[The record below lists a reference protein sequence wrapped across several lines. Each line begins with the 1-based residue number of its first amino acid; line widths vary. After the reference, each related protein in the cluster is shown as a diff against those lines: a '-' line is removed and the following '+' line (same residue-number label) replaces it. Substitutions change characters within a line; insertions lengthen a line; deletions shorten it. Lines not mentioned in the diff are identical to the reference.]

1 MVEVNSR
8 VNEALSYQSKYCY
21 PESSVLINKYD
32 IQDQKTLDKI
42 ERNVTALML
51 VKLQTK
57 PLPSPK
63 ELFSVNYFIDL
74 HRQVFEHLYPFA
86 GKIRSENITK
96 GNTPFCRPEFIY
108 KYLNML
114 FDKIFDDIKKIKTK
128 EDIIVFL
135 SYYYSE
141 LNVVHPFREGNGRIM
156 REYLRQVVVFINKNL
171 GFDYELDFSNVTE
184 EDKNNL
190 MNGSIIS
197 AMNGNLELLNKF
209 FNNMLKEK
217 EVIKEHQK

>member
-32 IQDQKTLDKI
+32 IQDQRTLDKI

-114 FDKIFDDIKKIKTK
+114 FDKIFDDIKKIKSK

-141 LNVVHPFREGNGRIM
+141 LNVVYPFREGNGRIM
-156 REYLRQVVVFINKNL
+156 REYLRQVVLFINKNL
-171 GFDYELDFSNVTE
+171 GFDYELDFSNVTL

-209 FNNMLKEK
+209 FNSMLKEK

>member
-21 PESSVLINKYD
+21 PESNVLINKFD

-42 ERNVTALML
+42 ERNVTTLML

-57 PLPSPK
+57 PLPCSK

-74 HRQVFEHLYPFA
+74 HRQVFEHIYPFA
-86 GKIRSENITK
+86 GKIRNENMTK

-114 FDKIFDDIKKIKTK
+114 FDKIFDDLKKIKTK
-128 EDIIVFL
+128 EDIVVFL

-190 MNGSIIS
+190 MNGSIMS
-197 AMNGNLELLNKF
+197 AMNGDLELLNKF
-209 FNNMLKEK
+209 FNSTLKED
-217 EVIKEHQK
+217 IKEHQK

>member
-108 KYLNML
+108 KYLNMI
-114 FDKIFDDIKKIKTK
+114 FDKIFDDIKKIKSK

-156 REYLRQVVVFINKNL
+156 REYLRQVVLFINKNL

-190 MNGSIIS
+190 MNGSIMS

-217 EVIKEHQK
+217 EVIKGHQK

>member
-114 FDKIFDDIKKIKTK
+114 FDKIFDDIKKIKSK

-190 MNGSIIS
+190 MNGSIMS

-217 EVIKEHQK
+217 EVIKGHQK

>member
-32 IQDQKTLDKI
+32 IQDQRTLDKI

-57 PLPSPK
+57 PLPCSK

-141 LNVVHPFREGNGRIM
+141 LNVVYPFREGNGRIM
-156 REYLRQVVVFINKNL
+156 REYLRQVVLFINKNL
-171 GFDYELDFSNVTE
+171 GFDYELDFSNVTL

-209 FNNMLKEK
+209 FNSMLKEK

>member
-1 MVEVNSR
+1 MVEVNST
-8 VNEALSYQSKYCY
+8 VNEALSYQFKYCY

-32 IQDQKTLDKI
+32 IQDQRTLDKI

-114 FDKIFDDIKKIKTK
+114 FDKIFDDIKKIKSK

-141 LNVVHPFREGNGRIM
+141 LNVVYPFREGNGRIM
-156 REYLRQVVVFINKNL
+156 REYLRQVVLFINKNL
-171 GFDYELDFSNVTE
+171 GFDYELDFSNVTL

-209 FNNMLKEK
+209 FNSMLKEK

>member
-32 IQDQKTLDKI
+32 IQDQRTLDKI

-114 FDKIFDDIKKIKTK
+114 FDKIFDDIKKIKSK

-141 LNVVHPFREGNGRIM
+141 LNVVRPFREGNGRIM

-190 MNGSIIS
+190 MNGSIMS

>member
-32 IQDQKTLDKI
+32 IQDQRTLDKI

-141 LNVVHPFREGNGRIM
+141 LNVVYPFREGNGRIM
-156 REYLRQVVVFINKNL
+156 REYLRQVVLFISKNL
-171 GFDYELDFSNVTE
+171 DFDYELDFSNVTL

-190 MNGSIIS
+190 MNGSIMS

-209 FNNMLKEK
+209 FNSMLKEK
-217 EVIKEHQK
+217 EVIKGHQK

>member
-21 PESSVLINKYD
+21 PESNVLINKFD

-42 ERNVTALML
+42 ERNVTTLML

-57 PLPSPK
+57 PLPCSK

-74 HRQVFEHLYPFA
+74 HRQVFEHIYPFA
-86 GKIRSENITK
+86 GKIRNENMTK

-114 FDKIFDDIKKIKTK
+114 FDKIFDDLKKIKTK
-128 EDIIVFL
+128 EDIVVFL

-190 MNGSIIS
+190 MNGSIMS
-197 AMNGNLELLNKF
+197 AMNGNLELLNRF

>member
-32 IQDQKTLDKI
+32 IQDQRTLDKI

-114 FDKIFDDIKKIKTK
+114 FDKIFDDIKKIKSK

-141 LNVVHPFREGNGRIM
+141 LNVVRPFREGNGRIM

-190 MNGSIIS
+190 MNGSIMS

-209 FNNMLKEK
+209 FNSMLKEK

>member
-32 IQDQKTLDKI
+32 IQDQRTLDKI

-108 KYLNML
+108 KYLNMI
-114 FDKIFDDIKKIKTK
+114 FDKIFDDIKKIKSK

-156 REYLRQVVVFINKNL
+156 REYLRQVVLFISKNL
-171 GFDYELDFSNVTE
+171 GFDYELDFSNVTL

-209 FNNMLKEK
+209 FNSMLKEK
-217 EVIKEHQK
+217 EVIKGHQK

>member
-32 IQDQKTLDKI
+32 IQDQRTLDKI

-74 HRQVFEHLYPFA
+74 HRQVFEHIYPFA

-114 FDKIFDDIKKIKTK
+114 FDKIFDDIKKIKSK

-156 REYLRQVVVFINKNL
+156 REYLRQVVLFINKNL
-171 GFDYELDFSNVTE
+171 GFDYELDFSNVTL

-190 MNGSIIS
+190 MNGSIMS

>member
-32 IQDQKTLDKI
+32 IQDQRTLDKI

-114 FDKIFDDIKKIKTK
+114 FDKIFDDIKKIKSK

-141 LNVVHPFREGNGRIM
+141 LNVVRPFREGNGRIM
-156 REYLRQVVVFINKNL
+156 REYLRQVVLFINKNL

-190 MNGSIIS
+190 MNGSIMS

>member
-32 IQDQKTLDKI
+32 IQDQRTLDKI

-114 FDKIFDDIKKIKTK
+114 FDKIFDDIKKIKSK

-141 LNVVHPFREGNGRIM
+141 LNVVRPFREGNGRIM
-156 REYLRQVVVFINKNL
+156 REYLRQVVLFINKNL

-190 MNGSIIS
+190 MNGSIMS

-217 EVIKEHQK
+217 EVIKEYQK